1 MIVSDLTNA
10 KADPNIVE
18 VNVHYD
24 QVLRYLVPFGKKL
37 RAFITFTTYEVLEK
51 RENATPENLRL
62 AMIMAWALEM
72 VSRVNFSLFRQTE
85 LIKLK

>member
-37 RAFITFTTYEVLEK
+37 RAFITFTTYEVFEK

-72 VSRVNFSLFRQTE
+72 VSRVNFSLF
-85 LIKLK
+85 